1 MNYSSWNDMLC
12 EHFFKNEEVM
22 VFLSIDK
29 EELINLGLISEKI
42 QREIELIET
51 NKKEQI
57 DHRAYVWADFM
68 RLFMLIMTKKQF
80 LSEFKMRISESATI
94 KDNSKPTIFPFLSL
108 FFISLS
114 VDSDLSSAAFYPK
127 VNDFLITNH
136 IIGHGEKIGTT
147 DLANLNPSL
156 DMMWYNLSEW
166 AFSNGYFFVPKYT
179 RTSDRNKYAEPF
191 IAELLFPF
199 NRREQLKTVFI
210 KSGLTP
216 DENLSEDRIIRIFN
230 DNYYLIGLTR
240 AKMKQWV
247 SDYRIALINEFRKIY
262 GRWDGTARVENRT
275 DASSQV
281 RYDGSNYGFYLGFDQ
296 ERGGTF
302 KFFLLPYIPNSEN
315 SEEYCFVNS
324 VNKNEAY
331 EFYIKANGFA
341 SSTYRKTDNIL
352 EALLH
357 KKKIVFVDE
366 YDSKTNL
373 IFNPADLY
381 VFERSFNSFISRCKF
396 TKGGS
401 YFIMIAT
408 ELLPQERF
416 QSWLS
421 DNKANEIPLPALGSS
436 YRMFFIE
443 NAQSALED
451 DSKLSFKKTKSLKIS
466 DTIVLG
472 KTENIYLVPS
482 TFPIY
487 FDISGVDISSDSVRA
502 VSIDGSNRYSFD
514 IKYDA
519 NSQKWIFP
527 VIQHFFA
534 KDKTYQIFCNDQPLS
549 YSKFRFVDFSL
560 IKDCNYQ
567 EISFDKFGNES
578 AENPLVTG
586 LKINDTIYM
595 NVNVELLKLNMKSG
609 EPPVVTNSEYLA
621 DDFLLYGISSQ
632 PTISK
637 SDIKDLILV
646 LFANNVIDEAS
657 VGNKYEI
664 NHILEYYSSLGYLNY
679 TYRDGKY
686 VIAVNKPT
694 IIWLPP
700 NFKKTSGHV
709 TSYKCTE
716 QYFKFLVTG
725 ARTPGFIKHL
735 IKVCASN
742 NVKVDITQ
750 PENPLFPQR
759 IILWAQDISNIER
772 VASQANL
779 AFQRCIYTN
788 ALIKRLGSVDDYTEQ
803 VRQYPSELVYENISL
818 FRKIDYNRLARL
830 FKEKNGYVQNK
841 DIVITDVDK
850 IDRSHDVITY
860 FFGLPSEAT
869 ILWDDGIQYP
879 INKYWSHLIG
889 ASISNVTIVKFDIDS
904 CTLTMPSQVKLP
916 LLYNRAL
923 SLINAEPQDSDGGN
937 NSYKLIVNPLLA
949 QIEPKEIL
957 SKLKQL

>member
-1 MNYSSWNDMLC
+1 M
-12 EHFFKNEEVM
+12 
-22 VFLSIDK
+22 
-29 EELINLGLISEKI
+29 
-42 QREIELIET
+42 
-51 NKKEQI
+51 
-57 DHRAYVWADFM
+57 
-68 RLFMLIMTKKQF
+68 
-80 LSEFKMRISESATI
+80 
-94 KDNSKPTIFPFLSL
+94 
-108 FFISLS
+108 
-114 VDSDLSSAAFYPK
+114 
-127 VNDFLITNH
+127 
-136 IIGHGEKIGTT
+136 
-147 DLANLNPSL
+147 
-156 DMMWYNLSEW
+156 
-166 AFSNGYFFVPKYT
+166 
-179 RTSDRNKYAEPF
+179 
-191 IAELLFPF
+191 
-199 NRREQLKTVFI
+199 
-210 KSGLTP
+210 
-216 DENLSEDRIIRIFN
+216 
-230 DNYYLIGLTR
+230 
-240 AKMKQWV
+240 
-247 SDYRIALINEFRKIY
+247 
-262 GRWDGTARVENRT
+262 
-275 DASSQV
+275 
-281 RYDGSNYGFYLGFDQ
+281 
-296 ERGGTF
+296 
-302 KFFLLPYIPNSEN
+302 
-315 SEEYCFVNS
+315 
-324 VNKNEAY
+324 
-331 EFYIKANGFA
+331 
-341 SSTYRKTDNIL
+341 
-352 EALLH
+352 
-357 KKKIVFVDE
+357 
-366 YDSKTNL
+366 
-373 IFNPADLY
+373 
-381 VFERSFNSFISRCKF
+381 
-396 TKGGS
+396 
-401 YFIMIAT
+401 
-408 ELLPQERF
+408 
-416 QSWLS
+416 
-421 DNKANEIPLPALGSS
+421 
-436 YRMFFIE
+436 
-443 NAQSALED
+443 
-451 DSKLSFKKTKSLKIS
+451 
-466 DTIVLG
+466 
-472 KTENIYLVPS
+472 
-482 TFPIY
+482 
-487 FDISGVDISSDSVRA
+487 
-502 VSIDGSNRYSFD
+502 
-514 IKYDA
+514 
-519 NSQKWIFP
+519 
-527 VIQHFFA
+527 
-534 KDKTYQIFCNDQPLS
+534 
-549 YSKFRFVDFSL
+549 

-889 ASISNVTIVKFDIDS
+889 ASISNATIVKFDIDS

-937 NSYKLIVNPLLA
+937 NSYRLIVNPLLS

>member
-1 MNYSSWNDMLC
+1 
-12 EHFFKNEEVM
+12 
-22 VFLSIDK
+22 
-29 EELINLGLISEKI
+29 
-42 QREIELIET
+42 
-51 NKKEQI
+51 
-57 DHRAYVWADFM
+57 
-68 RLFMLIMTKKQF
+68 
-80 LSEFKMRISESATI
+80 
-94 KDNSKPTIFPFLSL
+94 
-108 FFISLS
+108 
-114 VDSDLSSAAFYPK
+114 
-127 VNDFLITNH
+127 
-136 IIGHGEKIGTT
+136 
-147 DLANLNPSL
+147 
-156 DMMWYNLSEW
+156 
-166 AFSNGYFFVPKYT
+166 
-179 RTSDRNKYAEPF
+179 
-191 IAELLFPF
+191 
-199 NRREQLKTVFI
+199 
-210 KSGLTP
+210 
-216 DENLSEDRIIRIFN
+216 
-230 DNYYLIGLTR
+230 
-240 AKMKQWV
+240 
-247 SDYRIALINEFRKIY
+247 
-262 GRWDGTARVENRT
+262 
-275 DASSQV
+275 
-281 RYDGSNYGFYLGFDQ
+281 
-296 ERGGTF
+296 
-302 KFFLLPYIPNSEN
+302 
-315 SEEYCFVNS
+315 
-324 VNKNEAY
+324 
-331 EFYIKANGFA
+331 
-341 SSTYRKTDNIL
+341 
-352 EALLH
+352 
-357 KKKIVFVDE
+357 
-366 YDSKTNL
+366 
-373 IFNPADLY
+373 
-381 VFERSFNSFISRCKF
+381 
-396 TKGGS
+396 
-401 YFIMIAT
+401 MIAT
-408 ELLPQERF
+408 ELLSHERF

-527 VIQHFFA
+527 VIQHYFA

-725 ARTPGFIKHL
+725 ARTPGFNKHL

-742 NVKVDITQ
+742 NVKVNITQ

-889 ASISNVTIVKFDIDS
+889 ASISNATIVKFDIDS

-937 NSYKLIVNPLLA
+937 NSYRLIVNPLLS